1 MQNSISRRNFMKTL
15 GAVSLGFSGLQSFA
29 KTGLFEATSVPHQLL
44 KGYGKLVDKGIL
56 KLPASFSYQIIAERG
71 TMMNDGL
78 LLPGRGDGMGAFEG
92 KDGKVILVRNHEN
105 SATDLVE
112 SPFGLKNKLWSTI
125 NPKSVFDN
133 GFGKNPHLGGTT
145 TSVYNEKTQQVE
157 KVFMSLAGTARN
169 CAGGM
174 TPWGSWL
181 TCEEYVCAKDDKN
194 EQNHGYV
201 FEVPASEKMRLKY
214 PVPIRAMGRFNHEA
228 VAVDPRTGI
237 VYLTEDRGNG
247 LFYRFIPKVKGALH
261 KGGKLQ
267 ALAFVWK
274 SSMDTRN
281 WETQKITPQTNYAVK
296 WIDLKDI
303 DTDAD
308 DLRIRGY
315 AQGAAIFARGEGIW
329 FGNNELYF
337 ACTSG
342 GRIHTGQIFRYQ
354 PSPHEG
360 TAKEREKKYYPR
372 LELFAE
378 PNDTK
383 LLKYCDN
390 LTIAPWGDIVFC
402 EDGKMGTRIFG
413 ITPKG
418 DFYQIAE
425 NIGFESEFAGVCFS
439 PSGKTLFVNIQ
450 KPGLTLAIT
459 GDWTNT

>member
-1 MQNSISRRNFMKTL
+1 MHNRRNFIKSL
-15 GAVSLGFSGLQSFA
+15 GAVSLGFSGLQAFA
-29 KTGLFEATSVPHQLL
+29 NVCTDHVLL
-44 KGYGKLVDKGIL
+44 KGYGKLEDKGIL
-56 KLPASFSYQIIAERG
+56 KLPKGFAYKVIAEKG
-71 TMMNDGL
+71 SMMDDGL
-78 LLPGRGDGMGAFEG
+78 LLPGRADGMGTFAG

-112 SPFGLKNKLWSTI
+112 SAFGKDNKLTKGI
-125 NPKSVFDN
+125 NPQSIFD
-133 GFGKNPHLGGTT
+133 GGYGTRPHLGGTT
-145 TSVYNEKTQQVE
+145 TSIYNEKTQKVE

-169 CAGGM
+169 CAGGV

-181 TCEEYVCAKDDKN
+181 TCEEYVCNKN
-194 EQNHGYV
+194 IENEENHGYV
-201 FEVPASEKMRLKY
+201 FEVPATETMRLKY

-237 VYLTEDRGNG
+237 VYLTEDQGDG
-247 LFYRFIPKVKGALH
+247 LFYRYIPKVKGVLH

-274 SSMDTRN
+274 ENMDTRN
-281 WETQKITPQTNYAVK
+281 WGTQKVKPQTKYAAQ
-296 WIDLKDI
+296 WIDLEDV
-303 DTDAD
+303 DAD
-308 DLRIRGY
+308 GDTLRIRG
-315 AQGAAIFARGEGIW
+315 AEAGAAIFARGEGIW
-329 FGNNELYF
+329 FGKGEVYF

-342 GRIHTGQIFRYQ
+342 GRIHTGQIFRYI
-354 PSPHEG
+354 PSAYEG
-360 TAKEREKKYYPR
+360 TSKEQEKRYRPQ

-402 EDGKMGTRIFG
+402 EDGMAGTRIFG
-413 ITPKG
+413 ITPTG
-418 DFYQIAE
+418 NFYQIAE

-459 GDWTNT
+459 GNWKSVVKY

>member
-1 MQNSISRRNFMKTL
+1 MLNNSISRRNFMKTL

-29 KTGLFEATSVPHQLL
+29 KTGLLETSSSHQLL
-44 KGYGKLVDKGIL
+44 KGYGPLIDKGIL
-56 KLPASFSYQIIAERG
+56 KLPAAFSYKIIAEKG
-71 TMMNDGL
+71 TMMDDGL

-92 KDGKVILVRNHEN
+92 KDGKVILIRNHEN
-105 SATDLVE
+105 SSTDLIE
-112 SPFGLKNKLWSTI
+112 SPFGKDNALCSTI
-125 NPKSVFDN
+125 NPKSIFDS
-133 GFGKNPHLGGTT
+133 GFGRMPHLGGTT
-145 TSVYNEKTQQVE
+145 TSVYNEQTQNVE

-169 CAGGM
+169 CAGGI

-181 TCEEYVCAKDDKN
+181 TCEEYVCAKDEKN
-194 EQNHGYV
+194 EKNHGYV
-201 FEVPASEKMRLKY
+201 FEVPASEKIRLKY

-247 LFYRFIPKVKGALH
+247 LFYRFIPKIKGELH
-261 KGGKLQ
+261 KGGQLQ

-274 SSMDTRN
+274 SGMDTRN
-281 WETQKITPQTNYAVK
+281 WETQKVNPQTKYAVK
-296 WIDLKDI
+296 WVDLEDI

-308 DLRIRGY
+308 DLRIRGHQ
-315 AQGAAIFARGEGIW
+315 QGAAIFARGEGIW
-329 FGNNELYF
+329 FGKGELYF

-342 GRIHTGQIFRYQ
+342 GRIHTGQIFKYQ
-354 PSPHEG
+354 PSQYEG
-360 TAKEREKKYYPR
+360 TSKEKISKHYPR

-378 PNDTK
+378 PNNTQ

-390 LTIAPWGDIVFC
+390 LTVAPWGDIVFC
-402 EDGKMGTRIFG
+402 EDGKKGTRIFG

-418 DFYQIAE
+418 NFYQIAE
-425 NIGFESEFAGVCFS
+425 NIGFDSEFAGVCFS

-459 GDWTNT
+459 GSWENM